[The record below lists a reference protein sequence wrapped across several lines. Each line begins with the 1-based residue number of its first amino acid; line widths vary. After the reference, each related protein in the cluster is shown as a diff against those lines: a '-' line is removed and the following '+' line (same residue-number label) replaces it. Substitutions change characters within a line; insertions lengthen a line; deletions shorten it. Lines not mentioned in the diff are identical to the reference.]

1 MVTTRR
7 QKPTPNEAT
16 GLYSKK
22 ENWLPAVRQFVILGW
37 TRFVGKSRKAPQ
49 ITRLRQHICELRTIS
64 FRIKSKRRA
73 DVRPQGRD
81 GVLPEIREPQRP
93 QRLPMPGF
101 ARKDRPGMLR
111 PCHRA
116 ESHFSQLLE
125 GQGRPHHYLN
135 HGDGGAE
142 IRWGNFLPKLPRCHN
157 FANFTGRQLG
167 FAERQR
173 S

>member
-1 MVTTRR
+1 MLHRADWDGTADGVNTGFIRR
-7 QKPTPNEAT
+7 HTSGLGDPSRPFRWQGEHSRVKSEKLEHSD
-16 GLYSKK
+16 LYSKK

-37 TRFVGKSRKAPQ
+37 TRFFGKSRKAPQ
-49 ITRLRQHICELRTIS
+49 TTRLRQHICELRTIS

-111 PCHRA
+111 QCHRA
-116 ESHFSQLLE
+116 ESHCSQLLKE
-125 GQGRPHHYLN
+125 K
-135 HGDGGAE
+135 GDR
-142 IRWGNFLPKLPRCHN
+142 IIV
-157 FANFTGRQLG
+157 
-167 FAERQR
+167 
-173 S
+173 